1 MFYMRRVRV
10 VVTGDVQKVG
20 FRSWTK
26 HKADHF
32 GVKGWVKN
40 NVDGSVEA
48 VFEGMDSTIEEM
60 LESCRRGPPGSYVR
74 EVDVKEETMKGK
86 FPDFRIVT

>member
-1 MFYMRRVRV
+1 MRRVRV
-10 VVTGDVQKVG
+10 VVRGDVQNVG

-32 GVKGWVKN
+32 GAKGWVKN

-48 VFEGMDSTIEEM
+48 VFEGMDSVIEEV

-74 EVDVKEETMKGK
+74 DVEVKDEAVTDK
-86 FPDFRIVT
+86 FLDFRIVG

>member
-1 MFYMRRVRV
+1 MRRVRV
-10 VVTGDVQKVG
+10 VVTGDVQNVG
-20 FRSWTK
+20 FRSWTR

-32 GVKGWVKN
+32 GVRGWVKN

-48 VFEGMDSTIEEM
+48 VFEGMDSAIDEM

-74 EVDVKEETMKGK
+74 DVDVREEKVTDR